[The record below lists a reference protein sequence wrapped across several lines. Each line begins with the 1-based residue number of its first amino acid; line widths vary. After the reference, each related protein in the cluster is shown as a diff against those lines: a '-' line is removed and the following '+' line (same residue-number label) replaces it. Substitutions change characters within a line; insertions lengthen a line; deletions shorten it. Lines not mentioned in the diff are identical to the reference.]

1 MPPPRSP
8 SALPAL
14 ILPEGGRTVRGKSYK
29 RRRTPMPATSR
40 REFLA
45 LAGSASALALSATG
59 LGPGPAL
66 AAMGPNDKFDLLV
79 KGGEVLDPSQ
89 GLRAKRDIGIR
100 FGLIEALEADIPA
113 DKALR
118 VLDAAGKLVT
128 PGLIDLH
135 AHVFPYGSAIGIP
148 ADELI
153 PFQSTTT
160 LVSAGD
166 AGANNIAAFRRAIVG
181 QTRAR
186 LYAFVH
192 IANIGLAGFPIPELY
207 NIDYAQTET
216 AAKAVAESAD
226 LVLGVKVRMSEN
238 VIAKNGIEPLKRAIR
253 ACEIAGGGAKV
264 MCHIGGVET
273 RQLMSDILDL
283 LRPGDILTHAYSGA
297 PNFANQFTNIV
308 QDGKLL
314 PAALAAK
321 QRGVVFDVGHGGGSF
336 DYTVA
341 EAAMAAGAGPDTIS
355 SDIHVFSRNTPGMPY
370 LTWVMSKF
378 LNLGLTLEQVVAMAT
393 SAPARVINRGA
404 KLGTL
409 QVGAPADVS
418 LLEVVDGP
426 VEFVDTR
433 NNKRQGKVYLKPAGA
448 VLAGVPYGRPYQAPF
463 SVR

>member
-1 MPPPRSP
+1 
-8 SALPAL
+8 
-14 ILPEGGRTVRGKSYK
+14 
-29 RRRTPMPATSR
+29 MPATSR
-40 REFLA
+40 REFLT
-45 LAGSASALALSATG
+45 LAGSASMLALSAAG
-59 LGPGPAL
+59 FGVPPAM
-66 AAMGPNDKFDLLV
+66 AAMGPDDKFDLV
-79 KGGEVLDPSQ
+79 IKGGEVLDPSQ
-89 GLRAKRDIGIR
+89 SLRAKRDIGIR
-100 FGLIEALEADIPA
+100 FGAIEALAADIPA
-113 DKALR
+113 DKGLK
-118 VLDAAGKLVT
+118 VLSAAGKLVT

-148 ADELI
+148 ADELV
-153 PFQSTTT
+153 PFQATTT

-192 IANIGLAGFPIPELY
+192 IANIGLAGFPVPELY
-207 NIDYAQTET
+207 NIDFAQTDA
-216 AAKAVAESAD
+216 AAKAVAENAD
-226 LVLGVKVRMSEN
+226 LVLGIKVRMSEN
-238 VIAKNGIEPLKRAIR
+238 VIAKHGLEPLKRAIQ
-253 ACEIAGGGAKV
+253 ACVIAGTGAKV

-273 RQLMSDILDL
+273 PELMSQVLDL
-283 LRPGDILTHAYSGA
+283 LRAGDILTHSYSGA
-297 PNFANQFTNIV
+297 PNIAGKFTNIV

-341 EAAMAAGAGPDTIS
+341 EVALPAGAGPDTIS
-355 SDIHVFSRNTPGMPY
+355 SDIHVFSGNTPGMPY

-378 LNLGLTLEQVVAMAT
+378 LNMGFTLEQVVAMAT
-393 SAPARVINRGA
+393 TNPAKVIGRAP

-433 NNKRQGKVYLKPAGA
+433 NNKRQGTVHLKPSG
-448 VLAGVPYGRPYQAPF
+448 VVMAGVPYGRPYQAPF
-463 SVR
+463 AVR